1 MKVEFVP
8 LTAAMIPA
16 CRAFNQRLRTHGSAP
31 FFLPE
36 EARPALP
43 AAPRGISWS
52 HYVAVDETGEVH
64 GGVLLMEQRGWLAG
78 EVIPLVNIQSPLTEG
93 VIDRRFSS
101 VGPQMLKF
109 LWQRSRYLYA
119 IGMGG
124 EQTPFARLLAGA
136 GWRVRLVPFFFS
148 VVRANRFLQEIGP
161 LHHGARRV
169 MAQMAIRTGLGTM
182 GCALWRLAHR
192 SQDLNGYSLEST
204 CQWPLEVDRV
214 WESSRSNLALSL
226 IRDAKALADLY
237 PQSEDRLHRFLLR
250 SNGELCGWLTAS
262 VTKMKDNPYFG
273 NLSVATILDGMATPG
288 NLRALVTLSHR
299 ALADIG
305 ADLIITNQTSREWQQ
320 QLRRLGFLAGPS
332 NYVLAISKSIAGTL
346 KKIGDSESR
355 IYVNRGDGD
364 GRLHL

>member
-16 CRAFNQRLRTHGSAP
+16 CRAFNQRLRTRGNAP
-31 FFLPE
+31 FYLPE
-36 EARPALP
+36 EARPALT
-43 AAPRGISWS
+43 AAPGGISWS
-52 HYVAVDETGEVH
+52 HYVAADETGEVR

-109 LWQRSRYLYA
+109 LWQRSPYLYA

-124 EQTPFARLLAGA
+124 EQSPFARLLSGA

-161 LHHGARRV
+161 LQHGARRLV
-169 MAQMAIRTGLGTM
+169 ARMAISTGLGKI
-182 GCALWRLAHR
+182 GSRLWRLAHR
-192 SQDLNGYSLEST
+192 SQDLIGYSLEST
-204 CQWPLEVDRV
+204 SQWPLEVDRI
-214 WESSRSNLALSL
+214 WESNRSNLAMSL
-226 IRDAKALADLY
+226 IRDAPALADLY
-237 PQSEDRLHRFLLR
+237 PQSEHRVHRFLLR
-250 SNGELCGWLTAS
+250 AKGELCGWLTAS
-262 VTKMKDNPYFG
+262 VTTMKDNPDFG
-273 NLSVATILDGMATPG
+273 NLSVGTILDGLATPG
-288 NLRALVTLSHR
+288 NLCALVALSHR
-299 ALADIG
+299 ACADLG
-305 ADLIITNQTSREWQQ
+305 ADLIITNQTSRDWQQ

-332 NYVLAISKSIAGTL
+332 NYVLAISKSIAAAL
-346 KKIGDSESR
+346 KKITDSEFR